1 MSTLIKFELKKI
13 IKRKSTIAVILGSLF
28 LSIILFALMPIQ
40 EKANDESGKEYRGLQ
55 AIELKKQQSKLNEGY
70 ITDKKVKNS
79 IRDYQKMFN
88 NPNNI
93 TTDEGGFSNFKPDIY
108 WKFFYPNKAFYNFI
122 IESYSN
128 PNDYNPE
135 IIKSMPLED
144 GVNFYKFRN
153 EKVNTILNMEYP
165 DKNYT
170 QKEKDFWLSKNKDI
184 EEPYLN
190 GYYQGWN
197 YFLLAR
203 ALLIFTIVA
212 VCISTA
218 SVFSGEYQSG
228 ADSIILSSK
237 YGKTKVITAKIVSS
251 FLFGTIIFTINTIV
265 SIGILLLSFGIDGWN
280 LPLQLT
286 TSSIPY
292 PYTFLQAILLSVL
305 IIYMILILLIS
316 FTLLLSSYMKSP
328 FPVLITNI
336 ILLFVPIFLKYSET
350 NKLYNQILN
359 VLPSNAI
366 SFSFTNYVDYKF
378 GNLIIALPT
387 MIIFTCLVLTVVFLP
402 FIKNNFKKHQVN

>member
-1 MSTLIKFELKKI
+1 M
-13 IKRKSTIAVILGSLF
+13 A
-28 LSIILFALMPIQ
+28 
-40 EKANDESGKEYRGLQ
+40 
-55 AIELKKQQSKLNEGY
+55 
-70 ITDKKVKNS
+70 
-79 IRDYQKMFN
+79 RD
-88 NPNNI
+88 
-93 TTDEGGFSNFKPDIY
+93 
-108 WKFFYPNKAFYNFI
+108 
-122 IESYSN
+122 
-128 PNDYNPE
+128 
-135 IIKSMPLED
+135 
-144 GVNFYKFRN
+144 
-153 EKVNTILNMEYP
+153 
-165 DKNYT
+165 
-170 QKEKDFWLSKNKDI
+170 
-184 EEPYLN
+184 
-190 GYYQGWN
+190 
-197 YFLLAR
+197 
-203 ALLIFTIVA
+203 LLIFTIMA
-212 VCISTA
+212 VCISIA

-228 ADSIILSSK
+228 ADSVVLTSK
-237 YGKTKVITAKIVSS
+237 YGKTKVITAKIISS
-251 FLFGTIIFTINTIV
+251 FLFGTIIFVINTIV

-359 VLPSNAI
+359 VLPSKAI